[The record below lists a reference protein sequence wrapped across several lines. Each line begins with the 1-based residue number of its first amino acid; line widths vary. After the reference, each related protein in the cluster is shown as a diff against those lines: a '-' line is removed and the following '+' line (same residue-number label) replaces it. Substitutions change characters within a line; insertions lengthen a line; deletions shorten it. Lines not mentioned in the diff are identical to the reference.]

1 MSKENC
7 SCCEYDK
14 PKQGKFLKIT
24 GILFNEY
31 VLMGL
36 SILGAFYLKEYLEG
50 IAIAVFFTAGE
61 FFQERAVRKAKKNI
75 QSLIDARPN
84 TARVLRNN
92 VIEEIPSGQ
101 VIIGDILEIRTGENV
116 PVDGILDV
124 DVALFNTAALTGE
137 SVPRIMHKG
146 DKILSG
152 MIASDCV
159 VQITAD
165 KTFENSAFSRIIEMV
180 RNATERKAGSEK
192 FIRKFARIYTPL
204 VIFSAILV
212 AVIPTLAGAD
222 FNTWLYRA
230 LVFLVASCPC
240 ALVISIPLGF
250 FGGIGLASRNG
261 ILFKGGNYLDAI
273 KHLHTVV
280 FDKTGTL
287 TKGVF
292 EVQNVEGDVLQA
304 AASIEKYSNH
314 PIAKSI
320 VEYALKHGVHMLKAA
335 DIKEQGGLGLSA
347 TIDGVRWLVG
357 NTRLLEANGIA
368 YPQEIKN
375 ITETIAVCACNGKY
389 AGYITVADEIKSGA
403 KETISGLKD
412 AGINT
417 VMLSGDKN
425 AIVEKTARETG
436 IDKWFGE
443 LMPDGKVEKFASLKS
458 AETGKIAFVGD
469 GINDAPVI
477 AISDIGIAMGGM
489 GSDIAIETADVVIQ
503 TDNPFKVVQ
512 AIKIGRATRNVV
524 WQNITLS
531 LGVKFIVLSLG
542 VSGFVTLWAAVIAD
556 VGVALLAI
564 LNASLILRK
573 KI

>member
-1 MSKENC
+1 MSN
-7 SCCEYDK
+7 
-14 PKQGKFLKIT
+14 KFLKIT

-36 SILGAFYLKEYLEG
+36 SMLGAFYLGEYIEG
-50 IAIAVFFTAGE
+50 IAIVVFFLVGE
-61 FFQERAVRKAKKNI
+61 FFQERAVKRAKKNI
-75 QSLIDARPN
+75 RNLIDARPN

-92 VIEEIPSGQ
+92 AIEEIPPEH
-101 VIIGDILEIRTGENV
+101 VIIGDILEIRAGESV

-124 DVALFNTAALTGE
+124 DVALFNTAVLTGE

-146 DKILSG
+146 GKVLSG
-152 MIASDCV
+152 MIASDCAV
-159 VQITAD
+159 RITAD
-165 KTFENSAFSRIIEMV
+165 KTYENSAFSRIIEMV
-180 RNATERKAGSEK
+180 QNATERKAGSEK

-204 VIFSAILV
+204 VIFSAALV
-212 AVIPTLAGAD
+212 VAIPTLAGAD
-222 FNTWLYRA
+222 FDTWLYRA
-230 LVFLVASCPC
+230 LIFLVASCPC

-250 FGGIGLASRNG
+250 FGGVGLASRNG

-273 KHLHTVV
+273 THLRTVV

-320 VEYALKHGVHMLKAA
+320 VEYALKHGIYMLEAA

-347 TIDGVRWLVG
+347 TIDGTRWLVG
-357 NTRLLEANGIA
+357 NTHLLEINGIA
-368 YPQEIKN
+368 YPQEIKS
-375 ITETIAVCACNGKY
+375 IVETIAVCACNGKY
-389 AGYITVADEIKSGA
+389 AGYITVADEIKNGV
-403 KETISGLKD
+403 KETISELKN

-443 LMPDGKVEKFASLKS
+443 LMPDGKVEKLTSLKN

-512 AIKIGRATRNVV
+512 AIKIGRTTGKVV

-531 LGVKFIVLSLG
+531 LGVKFIVLLLG
-542 VSGFVTLWAAVIAD
+542 VLGLATLWAAVIAD
-556 VGVALLAI
+556 VGVAFLAI
-564 LNASLILRK
+564 FNASRILGK
-573 KI
+573 KV

>member
-1 MSKENC
+1 MAN
-7 SCCEYDK
+7 
-14 PKQGKFLKIT
+14 
-24 GILFNEY
+24 ILFNEY

-36 SILGAFYLKEYLEG
+36 SMLGAFYLGEYLEG
-50 IAIAVFFTAGE
+50 IAIVVFFMTGE

-84 TARVLRNN
+84 TARILKNGN
-92 VIEEIPSGQ
+92 TEEIPSEQ
-101 VIIGDILEIRTGENV
+101 VKIGDILEVRTGESV
-116 PVDGILDV
+116 PVDGILNT

-146 DKILSG
+146 DKVLSG

-180 RNATERKAGSEK
+180 QNATERKAGSEK

-204 VIFSAILV
+204 VILSAILV
-212 AVIPTLAGAD
+212 VLIPTLVGAD
-222 FNTWLYRA
+222 FDTWLYRA
-230 LVFLVASCPC
+230 LVFIVASCPC

-273 KHLHTVV
+273 TELKTVV

-292 EVQNVEGDVLQA
+292 EVQNIEGDVLQA
-304 AASIEKYSNH
+304 AASIEKHSNH

-320 VEYALKHGVHMLKAA
+320 VNYALRNNVELLTAT
-335 DIKEQGGLGLSA
+335 DIKEQAGMGLSA
-347 TIDGVRWLVG
+347 NINGAQWLVG
-357 NTRLLEANGIA
+357 NTRLLQTFGIEH
-368 YPQEIKN
+368 PVHLGN
-375 ITETIAVCACNGKY
+375 IVETVAVCACNGKY
-389 AGYITVADEIKSGA
+389 KGYITVADEIKDDA
-403 KETISGLKD
+403 KETVSGLKN
-412 AGINT
+412 AGIWT

-425 AIVEKTARETG
+425 AIVEKTALSLG

-443 LMPDGKVEKFASLKS
+443 LMPENKVEKFTALKRES
-458 AETGKIAFVGD
+458 AGKTAFVGD

-477 AISDIGIAMGGM
+477 AISDTGIAMGAM
-489 GSDIAIETADVVIQ
+489 GSDMAIETADIVIQ
-503 TDNPFKVVQ
+503 TDAPSKIVQ
-512 AIKIGRATRNVV
+512 ALKIGKITKAVV
-524 WQNITLS
+524 WQNIALS
-531 LGVKFIVLSLG
+531 LGVKFVVLFLG
-542 VSGFVTLWAAVIAD
+542 VLGMATLWEAVFAD
-556 VGVALLAI
+556 VGVSFIAI
-564 LNASLILRK
+564 LNASRILRK
-573 KI
+573 KV